1 MNAVFVRFATL
12 TSTTGSTLTRSTTT
26 QKNDFDGFG
35 GGGGGGVRFYKRT
48 IVMKMMG
55 RNTTNHRR
63 TTTKRVGLR
72 GASLT
77 SMATMKTP
85 VVAEVADSA
94 TLEVDT
100 HVGLAE
106 APAVSVANDDDDL
119 DGIETVVLEE
129 NTTTTETDADAKTTG
144 KMMFTEEGQPFESN
158 NTTNAFDDGVQAASL
173 GSQFAFALAVV
184 LLLVITGGTL
194 YVSAREAMDR
204 KEESDAREEME
215 RQERIV
221 EANKGRLKQDANKK
235 RKPKVRNLDK
245 LIAEGIVE
253 PGKSETKAKNKKLNR
268 KERRAKILA
277 SAREDDED
285 RDEEE

>member
-1 MNAVFVRFATL
+1 MIL
-12 TSTTGSTLTRSTTT
+12 TSILTRATT
-26 QKNDFDGFG
+26 QKNDFDGFGRGG

-106 APAVSVANDDDDL
+106 APAVSVANDDDDDDDL

-268 KERRAKILA
+268 KERRAKRLA
-277 SAREDDED
+277 SARNEDRDDED
-285 RDEEE
+285 E

>member
-1 MNAVFVRFATL
+1 MIL
-12 TSTTGSTLTRSTTT
+12 TSILTRATT
-26 QKNDFDGFG
+26 QKNDFDGFGGGG

-106 APAVSVANDDDDL
+106 APAVSVANDDDDDDDL

-268 KERRAKILA
+268 KERRAKRLA
-277 SAREDDED
+277 SARDDDED
-285 RDEEE
+285 RDDEDE

>member
-1 MNAVFVRFATL
+1 MR
-12 TSTTGSTLTRSTTT
+12 TRATTT
-26 QKNDFDGFG
+26 QKNDFNNDGFG
-35 GGGGGGVRFYKRT
+35 GGGGGGVRFYKRP
-48 IVMKMMG
+48 IAMKMMG
-55 RNTTNHRR
+55 RNTTTNHHRR
-63 TTTKRVGLR
+63 TTLTTKRVGLR

-106 APAVSVANDDDDL
+106 APAVSVANDDDDDDDL

-268 KERRAKILA
+268 KERRAKRLA
-277 SAREDDED
+277 SARDDDDD
-285 RDEEE
+285 RDEDE

>member
-1 MNAVFVRFATL
+1 MIL
-12 TSTTGSTLTRSTTT
+12 TSILTRATT
-26 QKNDFDGFG
+26 QKNDFNDGF

-221 EANKGRLKQDANKK
+221 EANKGRLQQDANKK

-268 KERRAKILA
+268 KERRAKRLA
-277 SAREDDED
+277 SARDED
-285 RDEEE
+285 RDDEDE

>member
-1 MNAVFVRFATL
+1 MIL
-12 TSTTGSTLTRSTTT
+12 TSIRTRATTT
-26 QKNDFDGFG
+26 QKNDFNDGFGG

-77 SMATMKTP
+77 SMATMETP

-106 APAVSVANDDDDL
+106 APAVSVANDDDDDDDL

-194 YVSAREAMDR
+194 YVSVREAMDR

-221 EANKGRLKQDANKK
+221 EANKGRLQQDANKK

-268 KERRAKILA
+268 KERRAKRLA
-277 SAREDDED
+277 SARDDDED
-285 RDEEE
+285 RDDEDE

>member
-1 MNAVFVRFATL
+1 MIL
-12 TSTTGSTLTRSTTT
+12 TSILTRATT

-35 GGGGGGVRFYKRT
+35 GGGGGGVRFFYKRT
-48 IVMKMMG
+48 IVMKMVG

-106 APAVSVANDDDDL
+106 APAVSVANDDDDDDDDL

-268 KERRAKILA
+268 KERRAKRLA
-277 SAREDDED
+277 SARDDDDD
-285 RDEEE
+285 RDEDE

>member
-1 MNAVFVRFATL
+1 MIL
-12 TSTTGSTLTRSTTT
+12 TSILTRATT

-35 GGGGGGVRFYKRT
+35 GGGGGGVRFFYKRT

-268 KERRAKILA
+268 KERRAKRLA
-277 SAREDDED
+277 SARNDDRDDED
-285 RDEEE
+285 E

>member
-1 MNAVFVRFATL
+1 MIL
-12 TSTTGSTLTRSTTT
+12 TSILTRATT
-26 QKNDFDGFG
+26 QKNDFDGF

-106 APAVSVANDDDDL
+106 APAVSVANDDDDDDDL

-268 KERRAKILA
+268 KERRAKRLA
-277 SAREDDED
+277 SARDDDDD
-285 RDEEE
+285 RDEDE

>member
-1 MNAVFVRFATL
+1 MIL
-12 TSTTGSTLTRSTTT
+12 TSILTRATT

-35 GGGGGGVRFYKRT
+35 GGGGGGVRFFYKRT

-106 APAVSVANDDDDL
+106 APAVSVANDDDDDDDL

-158 NTTNAFDDGVQAASL
+158 NNTNAFDDGVQAASL

-268 KERRAKILA
+268 KERRAKRLA
-277 SAREDDED
+277 SARDDDDD
-285 RDEEE
+285 RDEDE

>member
-1 MNAVFVRFATL
+1 MIL
-12 TSTTGSTLTRSTTT
+12 TSILTRATT
-26 QKNDFDGFG
+26 QKNDFDGFGRG

-106 APAVSVANDDDDL
+106 APAVSVANDDDDDDDL

-268 KERRAKILA
+268 KERRAKRLA
-277 SAREDDED
+277 SARDDDDDRDDED
-285 RDEEE
+285 E

>member
-1 MNAVFVRFATL
+1 MIL
-12 TSTTGSTLTRSTTT
+12 TSILTRATT
-26 QKNDFDGFG
+26 QKNDFDGFGRG

-106 APAVSVANDDDDL
+106 APAVSVANDDDDDDDF

-268 KERRAKILA
+268 KERRAKRLA
-277 SAREDDED
+277 SARDDDDD
-285 RDEEE
+285 RDEDE

>member
-1 MNAVFVRFATL
+1 MIL
-12 TSTTGSTLTRSTTT
+12 TSILTRATT

-100 HVGLAE
+100 VGLAE
-106 APAVSVANDDDDL
+106 APAVSVANDDDDDL

-129 NTTTTETDADAKTTG
+129 NNTTTETDADAKTTG

-268 KERRAKILA
+268 KERRAKRLA
-277 SAREDDED
+277 SARDED
-285 RDEEE
+285 RDEDE

>member
-1 MNAVFVRFATL
+1 MIL
-12 TSTTGSTLTRSTTT
+12 TSILTRATT

-35 GGGGGGVRFYKRT
+35 GGGGGGVRFFCKRT

-106 APAVSVANDDDDL
+106 APAVSVANDDDDDDDL

-268 KERRAKILA
+268 KERRAKRLA
-277 SAREDDED
+277 SARDDDDDRDDED
-285 RDEEE
+285 E

>member
-1 MNAVFVRFATL
+1 MIL
-12 TSTTGSTLTRSTTT
+12 TSILTRATT

-35 GGGGGGVRFYKRT
+35 GGGGGGVVRFYKRT

-106 APAVSVANDDDDL
+106 APAVSVANDDDDDDDL

-268 KERRAKILA
+268 KERRAKRLA
-277 SAREDDED
+277 SARDDDDD
-285 RDEEE
+285 RDEDE

>member
-1 MNAVFVRFATL
+1 MIL
-12 TSTTGSTLTRSTTT
+12 TSIRTRATTT
-26 QKNDFDGFG
+26 QKNDFNDGF
-35 GGGGGGVRFYKRT
+35 GGGGGVRFYKRT

-55 RNTTNHRR
+55 RNTTTNHPRT

-268 KERRAKILA
+268 KERRAKRLA
-277 SAREDDED
+277 SSRDDDED
-285 RDEEE
+285 RDEDE

>member
-1 MNAVFVRFATL
+1 MML
-12 TSTTGSTLTRSTTT
+12 TSILTRATT

-35 GGGGGGVRFYKRT
+35 GGGGGGVRFFYKRT

-106 APAVSVANDDDDL
+106 APAVSVANDDDYDDL
-119 DGIETVVLEE
+119 DGIEAVVLEE

-268 KERRAKILA
+268 KERRAKRLA
-277 SAREDDED
+277 SARDDDDD
-285 RDEEE
+285 RDEDE

>member
-1 MNAVFVRFATL
+1 MIL
-12 TSTTGSTLTRSTTT
+12 TSILTRATT

-35 GGGGGGVRFYKRT
+35 GGGGGGGVRFFYKRT

-106 APAVSVANDDDDL
+106 APAVSVANDDDDDDDL

-268 KERRAKILA
+268 KERRAKRLA
-277 SAREDDED
+277 SARDDDDD
-285 RDEEE
+285 RDEDE

>member
-1 MNAVFVRFATL
+1 MIL
-12 TSTTGSTLTRSTTT
+12 TSILTRATT
-26 QKNDFDGFG
+26 QKNDFDGFGRG

-268 KERRAKILA
+268 KERRAKRLA
-277 SAREDDED
+277 SARDDDED
-285 RDEEE
+285 RDDEDE

>member
-1 MNAVFVRFATL
+1 MIL
-12 TSTTGSTLTRSTTT
+12 TSILTRATT
-26 QKNDFDGFG
+26 QKNDFDGFGRG

-106 APAVSVANDDDDL
+106 APAVSVANDDDDDDDF

-221 EANKGRLKQDANKK
+221 EANKGRLQQDANKK

-268 KERRAKILA
+268 KERRAKRLA
-277 SAREDDED
+277 SARDDDDD
-285 RDEEE
+285 RDEDE

>member
-1 MNAVFVRFATL
+1 MIL
-12 TSTTGSTLTRSTTT
+12 TSILTRATT
-26 QKNDFDGFG
+26 QKNDFDGFGGG

-77 SMATMKTP
+77 SMATMETP

-106 APAVSVANDDDDL
+106 APAVSVANDDDDDL

-129 NTTTTETDADAKTTG
+129 NNTTTETDADAKTTG
-144 KMMFTEEGQPFESN
+144 KLMFTEEGQPFESNN

-221 EANKGRLKQDANKK
+221 EANKGRLQQDANKK

-268 KERRAKILA
+268 KERRAKRLA
-277 SAREDDED
+277 SARDDDED
-285 RDEEE
+285 RDEDE

>member
-1 MNAVFVRFATL
+1 
-12 TSTTGSTLTRSTTT
+12 
-26 QKNDFDGFG
+26 
-35 GGGGGGVRFYKRT
+35 
-48 IVMKMMG
+48 MKMMG

-106 APAVSVANDDDDL
+106 APAVSVANDDNDDDF

-268 KERRAKILA
+268 KERRAKRLA
-277 SAREDDED
+277 SARDDDDD
-285 RDEEE
+285 RDEDE

>member
-1 MNAVFVRFATL
+1 MIL
-12 TSTTGSTLTRSTTT
+12 TSILTRATT

-106 APAVSVANDDDDL
+106 APAVSVANDDDDDDDL

-204 KEESDAREEME
+204 KEEADAREEME
-215 RQERIV
+215 RQERII
-221 EANKGRLKQDANKK
+221 EANKGKLNQAANKR
-235 RKPKVRNLDK
+235 RKPKVSNLDK
-245 LIAEGIVE
+245 LVAEGIIE
-253 PGKSETKAKNKKLNR
+253 PGSANAAPKKKLNR
-268 KERRAKILA
+268 KERREQKLESGGGSGEGANA
-277 SAREDDED
+277 SEEEDED
-285 RDEEE
+285 

>member
-1 MNAVFVRFATL
+1 MIL
-12 TSTTGSTLTRSTTT
+12 TSILTRATT
-26 QKNDFDGFG
+26 QKNDFDGFGRG

-119 DGIETVVLEE
+119 DGIETVVEE
-129 NTTTTETDADAKTTG
+129 NNTTTETDADAKTTG

-221 EANKGRLKQDANKK
+221 EANKGRLQQDANKK

-268 KERRAKILA
+268 KERRAKRLA
-277 SAREDDED
+277 SARDDDDD
-285 RDEEE
+285 RDEDE

>member
-1 MNAVFVRFATL
+1 MIL
-12 TSTTGSTLTRSTTT
+12 TSILTRATT

-35 GGGGGGVRFYKRT
+35 GGGGGGVRFFYKRT

-106 APAVSVANDDDDL
+106 APAVSVANVDDDDDDL

-268 KERRAKILA
+268 KERRAKRLA
-277 SAREDDED
+277 SARDDDDD
-285 RDEEE
+285 RDEDE

>member
-1 MNAVFVRFATL
+1 MIL
-12 TSTTGSTLTRSTTT
+12 TSILTRATT

-35 GGGGGGVRFYKRT
+35 GGGGGGVRFFYKRT

-106 APAVSVANDDDDL
+106 APAVSVANDDDDDDDL
-119 DGIETVVLEE
+119 DGIETVVEE
-129 NTTTTETDADAKTTG
+129 NNTTTETDADAKTTG

-268 KERRAKILA
+268 KERRAKRLA
-277 SAREDDED
+277 SARDDDED
-285 RDEEE
+285 RDEDE

>member
-1 MNAVFVRFATL
+1 MIL
-12 TSTTGSTLTRSTTT
+12 TSILTRATT
-26 QKNDFDGFG
+26 QKNDFDGFGG

-129 NTTTTETDADAKTTG
+129 NNTTTETDADAKTTG

-268 KERRAKILA
+268 KERRAKRLA
-277 SAREDDED
+277 SARDED
-285 RDEEE
+285 RDEDE

>member
-1 MNAVFVRFATL
+1 MIL
-12 TSTTGSTLTRSTTT
+12 TSILTRATT
-26 QKNDFDGFG
+26 QKNDFDGFGGG

-106 APAVSVANDDDDL
+106 APAVSVADDE

-129 NTTTTETDADAKTTG
+129 NNTTTETDADAKTTG

-221 EANKGRLKQDANKK
+221 EANKGRLNQDANKK

-253 PGKSETKAKNKKLNR
+253 PGSGKAKNKKLNR
-268 KERRAKILA
+268 KERRAKRLA

>member
-1 MNAVFVRFATL
+1 MIL
-12 TSTTGSTLTRSTTT
+12 TSIRTRATTT
-26 QKNDFDGFG
+26 QKNDFNDGFGG

-106 APAVSVANDDDDL
+106 APAVSVANDDNDDDF

-221 EANKGRLKQDANKK
+221 EANKGRLQQDANKK

-268 KERRAKILA
+268 KERRAKRLA
-277 SAREDDED
+277 SARDDDDD
-285 RDEEE
+285 RDEDE

>member
-1 MNAVFVRFATL
+1 MIL
-12 TSTTGSTLTRSTTT
+12 TSILTRATT
-26 QKNDFDGFG
+26 QKNDFDGFGG

-106 APAVSVANDDDDL
+106 APAVSVANDDNDDDF

-268 KERRAKILA
+268 KERRAKRLA
-277 SAREDDED
+277 SARDDDDD
-285 RDEEE
+285 RDEDE

>member
-1 MNAVFVRFATL
+1 MIL
-12 TSTTGSTLTRSTTT
+12 TSILTRATT
-26 QKNDFDGFG
+26 QKNDFDGFGRG

-106 APAVSVANDDDDL
+106 APAVSVANDDDDDDDL

-268 KERRAKILA
+268 KERRAKRLA
-277 SAREDDED
+277 SARDDDDD
-285 RDEEE
+285 RDEDE

>member
-1 MNAVFVRFATL
+1 MIL
-12 TSTTGSTLTRSTTT
+12 TSILTRATT
-26 QKNDFDGFG
+26 QKNDFDGFGGG

-106 APAVSVANDDDDL
+106 APAVSVANDDDDDDDF

-221 EANKGRLKQDANKK
+221 EANKGRLQQDANKK

-268 KERRAKILA
+268 KERRAKRLA
-277 SAREDDED
+277 SARDDDDD
-285 RDEEE
+285 RDEDE

>member
-1 MNAVFVRFATL
+1 MIL
-12 TSTTGSTLTRSTTT
+12 TSIRTRATT
-26 QKNDFDGFG
+26 QKNDFDGFGRGGG

-268 KERRAKILA
+268 KERRAKRLA
-277 SAREDDED
+277 SARDDDDD
-285 RDEEE
+285 RDEDE

>member
-1 MNAVFVRFATL
+1 MIL
-12 TSTTGSTLTRSTTT
+12 TSILTRATT

-35 GGGGGGVRFYKRT
+35 GGGGGGVRFFYKRT

-106 APAVSVANDDDDL
+106 APAVSVANDDDDDDDL

-268 KERRAKILA
+268 KERRAKRLA
-277 SAREDDED
+277 SARDDDED
-285 RDEEE
+285 RDDEDE